1 MSTEVGMSWRPVCGL
16 REGGLVD
23 KWQEKDILGSDE
35 DSVNCKVAKS
45 QDFPNF
51 QMIKT
56 SDCLA
61 RVPDSQGPR

>member
-16 REGGLVD
+16 MEGGVVG
-23 KWQEKDILGSDE
+23 KWQEKDIPESDE
-35 DSVNCKVAKS
+35 ESVNFKVEKS

-56 SDCLA
+56 SD
-61 RVPDSQGPR
+61 